1 VAAPGVSP
9 AVTPSGPDTIARALA
24 EAAAAGPDRIYL
36 RYRGREVS
44 YAQLQAQVT
53 ATALRLV
60 ALGVNPGDRVAVWA
74 ANTLGAAVALLALPV
89 AGAQIVPLNTRYQ
102 FREAEQILTSAGCR
116 TAIAPSDFLGRALA
130 DEVRTINGVELV
142 VALDE
147 DGLEQPGTA
156 AELAAAVPELQRRG
170 ATQTGADVALIQY
183 TSGTTGRPKGALLR
197 QGPMLD
203 TARIWTR
210 EVGLGAGDVFPIGY
224 PLAHIGGFKTGLLTT
239 LVSRATAVLFPVVD
253 SESLIAA
260 LSEFPPAVIS
270 APPPVLRT
278 ILDAVGEGALPASIA
293 VRTVITGSAIVS
305 PGLVHDL
312 RAQLRVTDVINAYGL
327 TEATGVCTMTRRGDA
342 VDLVCETIGRPID
355 GVEVRVAGDSPGDDP
370 TVGELEVRGPNVM
383 LGYLDDADA
392 TADAMHDGWLRTGD
406 LGRIR
411 ADGYVSIVGRAK
423 DMVVVGGFNVYPA
436 EVEQVLAGHPA
447 VAEAAAIGVPDERLG
462 EVVVVFLVPV
472 GEPAGP
478 DRPSD
483 EQLTTWCR
491 AELANF
497 KVPRRFWW
505 VDDLPRA
512 AAGKV
517 AKADLHARA
526 RAEMTQ
532 A

>member
-1 VAAPGVSP
+1 VSQP
-9 AVTPSGPDTIARALA
+9 EPDTIARALA
-24 EAAAAGPDRIYL
+24 DAADDCPDRIYL
-36 RYRGREVS
+36 RYRGREIS
-44 YAQLQAQVT
+44 YAQLYDQVT
-53 ATALRLV
+53 DTAARLI
-60 ALGVNPGDRVAVWA
+60 ALGVEPGERVAVWA

-102 FREAEQILTSAGCR
+102 FREAEQILVSAGCR
-116 TAIAPSDFLGRALA
+116 TVIAPSEFLGRALA
-130 DEVRTINGVELV
+130 DEARGIAGVELV

-147 DGLEQPGTA
+147 DGLPGTVPEA
-156 AELAAAVPELQRRG
+156 DLAAAGAERQRRG
-170 ATQTGADVALIQY
+170 ATQAGSDVALIQY
-183 TSGTTGRPKGALLR
+183 TSGTTGRPKGAMLR
-197 QGPMLD
+197 QGPMLA
-203 TARIWTR
+203 TAHIWTR

-278 ILDAVGEGALPASIA
+278 ILDAVHDGALSASVT

-305 PGLVHDL
+305 PALIRDL
-312 RAQLRVTDVINAYGL
+312 RSQLHVADVINAYGL
-327 TEATGVCTMTRRGDA
+327 TEATGVCTMTRRGDP
-342 VDLVCETIGRPID
+342 VERVCETIGRPID
-355 GVEVRVAGDSPGDDP
+355 GVEVRVTGDSTGADL

-383 LGYLDDADA
+383 LGYLDDPDA
-392 TADAMHDGWLRTGD
+392 TAEAMHDGWLRTGD
-406 LGRIR
+406 LGRID

-436 EVEQVLAGHPA
+436 EVEQVLTTHPA
-447 VAEAAAIGVPDERLG
+447 VAEAAAVGVPDERLG
-462 EVVVVFLVPV
+462 EVVVAFLVPA
-472 GEPAGP
+472 GEPADP
-478 DRPSD
+478 DRPDD
-483 EQLTTWCR
+483 ERLTAWCR

-517 AKADLHARA
+517 AKADLSARA
-526 RAEMTQ
+526 RAQMNQ

>member
-1 VAAPGVSP
+1 VS
-9 AVTPSGPDTIARALA
+9 SGLRRAEPDTVARALA
-24 EAAAAGPDRIYL
+24 EAAADCPDRIYL
-36 RYRGREVS
+36 RYRGRTVS
-44 YAQLQAQVT
+44 YAQLQAEVT
-53 ATALRLV
+53 GAAAQLV
-60 ALGVNPGDRVAVWA
+60 ALGIRPGERVAVWA

-102 FREAEQILTSAGCR
+102 LREAEQIIASAGGR
-116 TAIAPSDFLGRALA
+116 TVIAPNDFLGRALA
-130 DEVRTINGVELV
+130 DEARGIAGVELV

-147 DGLEQPGTA
+147 DGLEQSSPA
-156 AELAAAVPELQRRG
+156 AELAAARAELRQRG
-170 ATQTGADVALIQY
+170 VTQTEADVALIQY
-183 TSGTTGRPKGALLR
+183 TSGTTGRPKGAMLR
-197 QGPMLD
+197 QGPMLA

-253 SESLIAA
+253 SASLIAA

-278 ILDAVGEGALPASIA
+278 ILDAVNDGALPASTP

-305 PGLVHDL
+305 PALIRDL
-312 RAQLRVTDVINAYGL
+312 RAQLHVTDVINAYGL
-327 TEATGVCTMTRRGDA
+327 TEATGVCTMTRRGDP
-342 VDLVCETIGRPID
+342 VERVCETIGRPID
-355 GVEVRVAGDSPGDDP
+355 GVEVRVAGGSTGGDP

-392 TADAMHDGWLRTGD
+392 TAEVMHDGWLRTGD
-406 LGRIR
+406 LGRID

-436 EVEQVLAGHPA
+436 EVEQVLATHPA
-447 VAEAAAIGVPDERLG
+447 VTEAAAIGVPDERLG
-462 EVVVVFLVPV
+462 EVVVAFLVPA
-472 GEPAGP
+472 GEPAGL
-478 DRPSD
+478 DRPGD
-483 EQLTTWCR
+483 EQLTAWCR

-517 AKADLHARA
+517 AKADLHDRA
-526 RAEMTQ
+526 RVAMSE